1 MLTMK
6 IPLFWPLA
14 GWVTVLAIHYLV
26 ASAYDPDE
34 AWVEERIVDLRG
46 RSYDLD
52 HIQNIEKRIHARDD
66 SVTPPPD
73 RDQKSN

>member
-1 MLTMK
+1 MTL
-6 IPLFWPLA
+6 
-14 GWVTVLAIHYLV
+14 LAIHYLI

-34 AWVEERIVDLRG
+34 TWIEERIADLRG

-52 HIQNIEKRIHARDD
+52 HIQNIEKRIHERDD

-73 RDQKSN
+73 REQKPT